1 MAPGYE
7 THYTAQKR
15 GQYRERSIL
24 RQLGQ
29 HFVERCLHEITRED
43 VIEWRT
49 RRSGGVTFHCLRHT
63 GASRMLVE
71 GGVDLETVRQI
82 GGWSSYRM
90 LQRYVHPTDAARR
103 AAVEAIGNG
112 KPTE

>member
-1 MAPGYE
+1 
-7 THYTAQKR
+7 
-15 GQYRERSIL
+15 
-24 RQLGQ
+24 
-29 HFVERCLHEITRED
+29 
-43 VIEWRT
+43 
-49 RRSGGVTFHCLRHT
+49 
-63 GASRMLVE
+63 MLVE